1 MELELKRGCLDTY
14 ESCGEVTITQEETAE
29 TIVPD
34 YCPDIARI
42 IETEGKIFL
51 HSREVRDGKG
61 EVTGAV
67 RVTVLY
73 IPDGESGIR
82 TLEFA
87 LPFTAETESK
97 ALPDCVVLCADTEA
111 EYLETRM
118 LNPRKVF
125 THCKL
130 VTRFSG
136 YRRAPLCFC
145 TDVEAPAEL
154 CIEKRQETQ
163 HTSILAQITE
173 KDFTFTDEF
182 SLSPGKEGAA
192 EILTSRVGST
202 VTETKIIGNK
212 LVIKGVFA
220 LQLLYRTP
228 SGACTAS
235 GGELPFSQILEVGED
250 SEGMSPSVVLQ
261 FTGADLQINSGAD
274 QEGRQISVVLYLHA
288 TACLRAERDLTLLSD
303 LYSTAYS
310 MSYEVQTL
318 QLTAL
323 ADTLSRRQTVRE
335 VLEIGVVA
343 ESILSLSATCS
354 AVSVSREG
362 EMVTLRTGVTMRA
375 LYLDEGGV
383 PLVAERSIDVS
394 SQMELPEDCMVM
406 ARAACGE
413 SPQGSIAAGGI
424 EVRFPVDFQI
434 SATSTRKKICL
445 QAAKIASDTPKDLS
459 KAPSLVL
466 RCLDSGETLWDLA
479 KKYNTTIPSILTA
492 NALEAGTAVPAGQLL
507 LIPKKRA

>member
-1 MELELKRGCLDTY
+1 MELELKKGCLDTC
-14 ESCGEVTITQEETAE
+14 ESCGEVTITQEESAE

-42 IETEGKIFL
+42 IVTDGKIFL

-73 IPDGESGIR
+73 TPDGESGIR
-82 TLEFA
+82 TLEFSI
-87 LPFTAETESK
+87 PFTVETEGK
-97 ALPDCVVLCADTEA
+97 ALPDCTVLCADTEA

-118 LNPRKVF
+118 LNPRKIF

-145 TDVEAPAEL
+145 TDVEAPKEL

-163 HTSILAQITE
+163 HTSFLSQVLE
-173 KDFTFTDEF
+173 KDFTFNDEL
-182 SLSPGKEGAA
+182 SLSAGKEGAA

-202 VTETKIIGNK
+202 VTEAKIIGNK
-212 LVIKGVFA
+212 LVFKGIFSIH
-220 LQLLYRTP
+220 LLYRTP
-228 SGACTAS
+228 SGACASS
-235 GGELPFSQILEVGED
+235 GGELPFSQIMEVGEG
-250 SEGMSPSVVLQ
+250 SEGMTPMVLLQ
-261 FTGADLQINSGAD
+261 FTGADFQINTGAD
-274 QEGRQISVVLYLHA
+274 QDGRKVSVVLYVHA
-288 TACLRAERDLTLLSD
+288 TAFLRSEQDLTLLCD

-310 MSYEVQTL
+310 MSYEMQPM
-318 QLTAL
+318 QLTTM
-323 ADTLSRRQTVRE
+323 ADQVTRRQTVRE

-343 ESILSLSATCS
+343 ESILALSAVCS
-354 AVSVSREG
+354 AVTVNREG
-362 EMVTLRTGVTMRA
+362 TMVTLRTGVTIRA

-383 PLVAERSIDVS
+383 PLVAERGIEVS
-394 SQMELPEDCMVM
+394 CPMDLPGDSAVSG
-406 ARAACGE
+406 RAACPE
-413 SPQGSIAAGGI
+413 SPQGSISAGGI
-424 EVRFPVDFQI
+424 EVRFPVDFQMTAV
-434 SATSTRKKICL
+434 SGKKRICL
-445 QAAKIASDTPKDLS
+445 QSAKIASDTPKDLS

-466 RCLDSGETLWDLA
+466 RNVGNDETLWDLA
-479 KKYNTTIPSILTA
+479 KKYNTTIPAILSA
-492 NALEAGTAVPAGQLL
+492 NAMEEETAVSPGRML

>member
-1 MELELKRGCLDTY
+1 VELELKKGCLDTC
-14 ESCGEVTITQEETAE
+14 ESCGEVTITQEESAE

-42 IETEGKIFL
+42 IETDGKIFL

-73 IPDGESGIR
+73 TPDGESDIR

-87 LPFTAETESK
+87 IPFTVETEGKS
-97 ALPDCVVLCADTEA
+97 LPDCTVLCADTEA

-145 TDVEAPAEL
+145 TDVEAPKEL

-163 HTSILAQITE
+163 HTSVLSQILE
-173 KDFTFTDEF
+173 KDFTFNDEF

-192 EILTSRVGST
+192 EILTSRVGCA
-202 VTETKIIGNK
+202 VTEAKIIGNK
-212 LVIKGVFA
+212 LVFKGIFSI
-220 LQLLYRTP
+220 QLLYRTP
-228 SGACTAS
+228 SGACASS
-235 GGELPFSQILEVGED
+235 GGELPFSQIMEVGED
-250 SEGMSPSVVLQ
+250 SEGMIPTVQLQ
-261 FTGADLQINSGAD
+261 FTGADFQINNGAD
-274 QEGRQISVVLYLHA
+274 ADGRKISVVLYIHA
-288 TACLRAERDLTLLSD
+288 TAFLRTDRDLTLLCD

-310 MSYEVQTL
+310 MSYEMQPI
-318 QLTAL
+318 QLTTL
-323 ADTLSRRQTVRE
+323 AENMGRRQTVRE

-343 ESILSLSATCS
+343 ESILALSATCS
-354 AVSVSREG
+354 AVSVNREG
-362 EMVTLRTGVTMRA
+362 SLATLRTGVTIRA

-394 SQMELPEDCMVM
+394 CPMELPGDSAVM
-406 ARAACGE
+406 ARATCPE
-413 SPQGSIAAGGI
+413 SPQGSISAGGI
-424 EVRFPVDFQI
+424 EVRFPVDFQMT
-434 SATSTRKKICL
+434 ATTGKKKVCL
-445 QAAKIASDTPKDLS
+445 QSAKIASDTPKDLS

-466 RCLDSGETLWDLA
+466 RCVGNEETLWDLA
-479 KKYNTTIPSILTA
+479 KKYNTTIPGILTA
-492 NALEAGTAVPAGQLL
+492 NALDDGASVPAGRLL